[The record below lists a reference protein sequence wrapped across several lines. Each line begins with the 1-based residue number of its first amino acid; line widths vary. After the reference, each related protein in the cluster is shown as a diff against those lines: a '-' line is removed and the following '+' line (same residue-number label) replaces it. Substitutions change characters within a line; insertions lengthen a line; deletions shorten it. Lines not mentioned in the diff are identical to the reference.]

1 MKVLLVIIG
10 VIIVATSISLSV
22 HYHKKSFS
30 AVNDLNEERFLR
42 MVAQEDLD
50 KAKTRVSFLESKISQ
65 AKKKVAS
72 IRKLADQT
80 ELINK
85 DLKMKLKSSLSVKTS
100 LELQVKDLMAKLSA
114 KALGNVSIE
123 GL

>member
-1 MKVLLVIIG
+1 MKVLLIILG
-10 VIIVATSISLSV
+10 VIVVATSISLSV

-42 MVAQEDLD
+42 MVAQEGLD
-50 KAKTRVSFLESKISQ
+50 KATTRVSFLEAKISQ

-85 DLKMKLKSSLSVKTS
+85 DLKVKLEGSLDMKKS
-100 LELQVKDLMAKLSA
+100 LEVKVKELISKLEA
-114 KALGNVSIE
+114 RVVKNVLIE